1 MNNEV
6 LLMDNTRI
14 MPILLLEEIVP
25 YPKCN
30 YTISIDDDEYVEAVK
45 TSMGADSYLMLVNAK
60 DYAKGI
66 TENNIYR
73 IGTVSK
79 IKNAMRG
86 LDGGIKLSVNCL
98 ERGYIDSVQ
107 KNDDYS
113 LCQVETMVEINTADE
128 VKTSASVDVLKD
140 LFAKFRGAVP
150 MLQPALVNDVKK
162 TDDLGVLCDKL
173 SDKLVHEFDDKRS
186 ILEETDIYERALLT
200 IAFLEKEI
208 QRANVKN
215 DIMLKAKENIE
226 EAQKEYFLREEL
238 RAINEELGDKSG
250 TGEEIQGYR
259 EKMKDLNMPEYAVEK
274 LEKEFKRLQRANP
287 GTAEGSV
294 IRDYIDNVLA
304 LPWGN
309 MTKESTSLKKAE
321 QILNKDHYGLEKVKE
336 RIVEYLAVR
345 LKVDNPNAP
354 ILCLVGPPGV
364 GKTSIAKSVARAL
377 GRKYVRMSLGGIS
390 DESEIRGHRRTYLGA
405 MPGRIISSL
414 KQAGASN
421 PLILLDEI
429 DKLGKDYKGDPSAA
443 FLEVLDG
450 EQNVNFRDNYIEM
463 PYDLS
468 RCMFICTANSLDT
481 IPGPL
486 RDRLEIVELSSYT
499 AEEKYHIAVDYLVP
513 KQLEANGLTK
523 TQLKFRKD
531 AIDDMIESYTRE
543 AGVRGLERTIGKVCR
558 KVVKMQIDNDESV
571 VVNKKNIT
579 DFLGKRIFK
588 PETINASDEVGIC
601 KGLAWTAVGGTTLDV
616 EVNILKGKG
625 NFKITGNVGKVME
638 ESYNAALSYIRA
650 NADELGVDIDFEN
663 TDVHIHIPEG
673 ATPKDGPSAGITMA
687 TAMVSAMTKTP
698 VRADIAMTGE
708 ISIRGKVMPIGGLKE
723 KVLAAKRAGV
733 KKVIIPV
740 ENAPDLDEIPEYGKA
755 NMEFVL
761 ASKMN
766 DVLSNSL
773 IGMGGH

>member
-1 MNNEV
+1 
-6 LLMDNTRI
+6 MDNMRI
-14 MPILLLEEIVP
+14 MPILLLDEIVP

-45 TSMGADSYLMLVNAK
+45 AAMGADSYLMLVNAK
-60 DYAKGI
+60 NYDMGM
-66 TENNIYR
+66 TENNIFR
-73 IGTVSK
+73 IGTVAK

-86 LDGGIKLSVNCL
+86 LDGGIKLSVNCI
-98 ERGYIDSVQ
+98 ERAYIDSVQ
-107 KNDDYS
+107 KSDDFT
-113 LCQVETMVEINTADE
+113 LCQVESMVEISNADDM
-128 VKTSASVDVLKD
+128 KMSASVEVLKD
-140 LFAKFRGAVP
+140 LFAKYRGVVP

-162 TDDLGVLCDKL
+162 INDLGVLCDKL
-173 SDKLVHEFDDKRS
+173 SDKFIHNFEDKRAV
-186 ILEETDIYERALLT
+186 LEETDIYERALLT
-200 IAFLEKEI
+200 IGMLEKEI

-215 DIMLKAKENIE
+215 DIMLKAKENME

-250 TGEEIQGYR
+250 TGEEIKGYR
-259 EKMKDLNMPEYAVEK
+259 EKMKSLNMPEYAVEK
-274 LEKEFKRLQRANP
+274 LEKEFQRLQRASQ
-287 GTAEGSV
+287 GGAEGSV
-294 IRDYIDNVLA
+294 IRDYIDNVLS

-309 MTKESTSLKKAE
+309 MTEENHSLKRAE

-345 LKVDNPNAP
+345 LKVDNPSAP

-364 GKTSIAKSVARAL
+364 GKTSIAKSIARAL

-390 DESEIRGHRRTYLGA
+390 DEAEIRGHRRTYLGA
-405 MPGRIISSL
+405 MPGRIINAV

-429 DKLGKDYKGDPSAA
+429 DKLGKDYKGDPASA

-468 RCMFICTANSLDT
+468 RCLFLCTANSLDT

-499 AEEKYHIAVDYLVP
+499 SEEKYHIAAEYLVP

-523 TQLKFRKD
+523 AQLKFRKD
-531 AIDDMIESYTRE
+531 ALEDMIESYTRE
-543 AGVRGLERTIGKVCR
+543 AGVRTLERTIGKVCR
-558 KVVKMQIDNDESV
+558 KVVKQQLEGGDPV
-571 VVNKKNIT
+571 VVTKKNIT

-588 PETINASDEVGIC
+588 PETINASNEVGIC
-601 KGLAWTAVGGTTLDV
+601 KGLAWTTVGGTTLDV

-650 NADELGVDIDFEN
+650 NAEELGVDIDFEN
-663 TDVHIHIPEG
+663 TDVHIHIPDG

-740 ENAPDLDEIPEYGKA
+740 ENAPDLEEIPEYGKA

-761 ASKMN
+761 ASQMN

-773 IGMGGH
+773 IK

>member
-1 MNNEV
+1 
-6 LLMDNTRI
+6 MDNTRI

-107 KNDDYS
+107 RNDDYS

-531 AIDDMIESYTRE
+531 AIEDMIESYTRE

-558 KVVKMQIDNDESV
+558 KVVKMQIDNDEAV

>member
-1 MNNEV
+1 
-6 LLMDNTRI
+6 MDNTRI

>member
-1 MNNEV
+1 
-6 LLMDNTRI
+6 MDNMRI
-14 MPILLLEEIVP
+14 MPILLLDEIVP

-45 TSMGADSYLMLVNAK
+45 AAMGADSYLMLVNAK
-60 DYAKGI
+60 NYDMGM
-66 TENNIYR
+66 TENNIFR
-73 IGTVSK
+73 IGTIAK

-86 LDGGIKLSVNCL
+86 LDGGIKLSVNCI
-98 ERGYIDSVQ
+98 ERAYIDSVQ
-107 KNDDYS
+107 KSDDFT
-113 LCQVETMVEINTADE
+113 LCQVESMVEISNADDM
-128 VKTSASVDVLKD
+128 KMSASVEVLKD
-140 LFAKFRGAVP
+140 LFAKYRGVVP

-162 TDDLGVLCDKL
+162 INDLGVLCDKL
-173 SDKLVHEFDDKRS
+173 SDKLIHNFEDKRAV
-186 ILEETDIYERALLT
+186 LEETDIYERALLT
-200 IAFLEKEI
+200 IGMLEKEI

-215 DIMLKAKENIE
+215 DIMLKAKENME

-250 TGEEIQGYR
+250 TGEEIKGYR
-259 EKMKDLNMPEYAVEK
+259 EKMKSLNMPEYAVEK
-274 LEKEFKRLQRANP
+274 LEKEFQRLQRASQ
-287 GTAEGSV
+287 GGAEGSV
-294 IRDYIDNVLA
+294 IRDYIDNVLS

-309 MTKESTSLKKAE
+309 MTEENHSLKRAE

-345 LKVDNPNAP
+345 LKVDNPSAP

-364 GKTSIAKSVARAL
+364 GKTSIAKSIARAL

-390 DESEIRGHRRTYLGA
+390 DEAEIRGHRRTYLGA
-405 MPGRIISSL
+405 MPGRIINAV

-429 DKLGKDYKGDPSAA
+429 DKLGKDYKGDPASA

-468 RCMFICTANSLDT
+468 RCLFLCTANSLDT

-499 AEEKYHIAVDYLVP
+499 SEEKYHIAAEYLVP

-523 TQLKFRKD
+523 AQLKFRKD
-531 AIDDMIESYTRE
+531 ALEDMIESYTRE
-543 AGVRGLERTIGKVCR
+543 AGVRTLERTIGKVCR
-558 KVVKMQIDNDESV
+558 KVVKQQLEGGDPV
-571 VVNKKNIT
+571 VVTKKNIT

-588 PETINASDEVGIC
+588 PETINASNEVGIC
-601 KGLAWTAVGGTTLDV
+601 KGLAWTTVGGTTLDV

-650 NADELGVDIDFEN
+650 NAEELGVDIDFEN

-740 ENAPDLDEIPEYGKA
+740 ENAPDLEEIPEYGKA

-773 IGMGGH
+773 IK

>member
-1 MNNEV
+1 
-6 LLMDNTRI
+6 MDNMRI

-30 YTISIDDDEYVEAVK
+30 YTISIDDEEYVEAVK
-45 TSMGADSYLMLVNAK
+45 ASMGADNYLMLVNAK
-60 DYAKGI
+60 DYNMGV
-66 TENNIYR
+66 TENNIFR
-73 IGTVSK
+73 IGTIAK

-86 LDGGIKLSVNCL
+86 LDGGVKLSVNCI
-98 ERGYIDSVQ
+98 ERAYIDSVQ
-107 KNDDYS
+107 KNDDFT
-113 LCQVETMVEINTADE
+113 LCQVESMVEINTSDE
-128 VKTSASVDVLKD
+128 VKTSASVEVLKD
-140 LFAKFRGAVP
+140 LFSKYRGVVP

-162 TDDLGVLCDKL
+162 TNDLGVLCDRL
-173 SDKLVHEFDDKRS
+173 CDKLVQKFEDKRTV
-186 ILEETDIYERALLT
+186 LEETDIYERALLT
-200 IAFLEKEI
+200 IALIEKEI

-250 TGEEIQGYR
+250 TGEEIQAYR
-259 EKMKDLNMPEYAVEK
+259 EKMKELDMPEYAVEK
-274 LEKEFKRLQRANP
+274 LEKEFKRLQRTVQ

-294 IRDYIDNVLA
+294 IRDYIDNVLS
-304 LPWGN
+304 LPWGH
-309 MTKESTSLKKAE
+309 MTEENHSLKRAE

-345 LKVDNPNAP
+345 LNVDNPNAP

-364 GKTSIAKSVARAL
+364 GKTSIAKSIARAL

-390 DESEIRGHRRTYLGA
+390 DEAEIRGHRRTYLGA
-405 MPGRIISSL
+405 MPGRIIASI

-429 DKLGKDYKGDPSAA
+429 DKLGKDYKGDPAAA

-468 RCMFICTANSLDT
+468 HCLFICTANSLDT

-499 AEEKYHIAVDYLVP
+499 SEEKYHIASEYLVP

-523 TQLKFRKD
+523 AQLKFRKD
-531 AIDDMIESYTRE
+531 AIEDIIESYTRE
-543 AGVRGLERTIGKVCR
+543 AGVRTLERTIGKVCR
-558 KVVKMQIDNDESV
+558 KVVKQQLEGDAPV
-571 VVNKKNIT
+571 VVTKKNVT

-588 PETINASDEVGIC
+588 PETINSSDEVGIC
-601 KGLAWTAVGGTTLDV
+601 KGLAWTTVGGTTLDV

-650 NADELGVDIDFEN
+650 NAEELGVDIDFEN

-740 ENAPDLDEIPEYGKA
+740 ENAADLEEIPEYGKT

-773 IGMGGH
+773 IK

>member
-1 MNNEV
+1 
-6 LLMDNTRI
+6 MDNMRI
-14 MPILLLEEIVP
+14 MPILLLDEIVP

-30 YTISIDDDEYVEAVK
+30 YTISIEDEAYTEAVK
-45 TSMGADSYLMLVNAK
+45 AAMGADSYIMLVNAK
-60 DYAKGI
+60 DYNLGL
-66 TENNIYR
+66 TENNIFR
-73 IGTVSK
+73 IGTVAK

-86 LDGGIKLSVNCL
+86 LDGGIKLSVNCV
-98 ERGYIDSVQ
+98 ERAYIDSVQ
-107 KNDDYS
+107 RNEDFS
-113 LCQVETMVEINTADE
+113 LCQAESMVEI
-128 VKTSASVDVLKD
+128 TSADDMKVSASIEVIKD
-140 LFAKFRGAVP
+140 LFAKYRSVVP
-150 MLQPALVNDVKK
+150 MLQPALINDIKK
-162 TDDLGVLCDKL
+162 INDLGVLCDKL
-173 SDKLVHEFDDKRS
+173 TDKLVHNFEDKRTV
-186 ILEETDIYERALLT
+186 LEETDIYERALIT
-200 IAFLEKEI
+200 IALLEKEI

-238 RAINEELGDKSG
+238 RAINEELEDKSG
-250 TGEEIQGYR
+250 TGEEIKAYR
-259 EKMKDLNMPEYAVEK
+259 EKMAELKMPEYAVEK
-274 LEKEFKRLQRANP
+274 MEKEFKRLQRANQ
-287 GTAEGSV
+287 GTAEGSI
-294 IRDYIDNVLA
+294 IRDYIDNVLS

-309 MTKESTSLKKAE
+309 MTEESKSLKKAE
-321 QILNKDHYGLEKVKE
+321 QVLNKDHYGLEKVKE

-364 GKTSIAKSVARAL
+364 GKTSIAKSIAKAL

-390 DESEIRGHRRTYLGA
+390 DEAEIRGHRRTYLGA
-405 MPGRIISSL
+405 MPGRIITAI

-421 PLILLDEI
+421 PLVLLDEI
-429 DKLGKDYKGDPSAA
+429 DKLGKDYKGDPAAA

-468 RCMFICTANSLDT
+468 RCLFLCTANSLDT

-499 AEEKYHIAVDYLVP
+499 SEEKYHIAAEYLVP
-513 KQLEANGLTK
+513 KQLEANGLSK

-531 AIDDMIESYTRE
+531 AIEDMIESYTRE
-543 AGVRGLERTIGKVCR
+543 AGVRTLERTIGKVCR
-558 KVVKMQIDNDESV
+558 KVVKMQLENEDKAV
-571 VVNKKNIT
+571 VITKKNLT

-588 PETINASDEVGIC
+588 HETINASDEVGIC

-625 NFKITGNVGKVME
+625 DFKITGNVGKVME

-650 NADELGVDIDFEN
+650 NADALGVDIDFEN

-740 ENAPDLDEIPEYGKA
+740 ENAPDLEEIPEYGKA

-773 IGMGGH
+773 IK

>member
-1 MNNEV
+1 
-6 LLMDNTRI
+6 MDNTRI

-107 KNDDYS
+107 RNDDYS

-421 PLILLDEI
+421 SLILLDEI

-531 AIDDMIESYTRE
+531 AIEDMIESYTRE

-687 TAMVSAMTKTP
+687 TAMVSAMTKIP

-740 ENAPDLDEIPEYGKA
+740 ENAPDLDEIPEYGKS

>member
-1 MNNEV
+1 MNEV

-30 YTISIDDDEYVEAVK
+30 YTISIDDDEYIEAVK

-107 KNDDYS
+107 RSDDYS

-140 LFAKFRGAVP
+140 LFAKFRGVVP

-162 TDDLGVLCDKL
+162 TDDLGILCDKL
-173 SDKLVHEFDDKRS
+173 SDKLVHDFDDKRS

-208 QRANVKN
+208 QRANIKN

-259 EKMKDLNMPEYAVEK
+259 EKMKDLNMPEYAIEK

-364 GKTSIAKSVARAL
+364 GKTSIARSIAKAL

-405 MPGRIISSL
+405 MPGRIISSI

-523 TQLKFRKD
+523 AQLKFRKD
-531 AIDDMIESYTRE
+531 AIEDIIESYTRE
-543 AGVRGLERTIGKVCR
+543 AGVRGLERTIGKICR
-558 KVVKMQIDNDESV
+558 KVVKMQIDNEDAV
-571 VVNKKNIT
+571 VINKKNIT

-650 NADELGVDIDFEN
+650 NADELGVNIDFEN

-740 ENAPDLDEIPEYGKA
+740 ENAPDLEEIPEYGKS

-773 IGMGGH
+773 IGMGSH

>member
-1 MNNEV
+1 
-6 LLMDNTRI
+6 MDNTRI

-162 TDDLGVLCDKL
+162 TDDLGILCDKL

-336 RIVEYLAVR
+336 RIIEYLAVR

-364 GKTSIAKSVARAL
+364 GKTSIAKSIARAL

-531 AIDDMIESYTRE
+531 AIEDMIESYTRE

-558 KVVKMQIDNDESV
+558 KVVKMQIDNDEAV

-687 TAMVSAMTKTP
+687 TAMVSAMTKIP

-740 ENAPDLDEIPEYGKA
+740 ENAPDLDEIPEYGKS

>member
-107 KNDDYS
+107 RNDDYS

-162 TDDLGVLCDKL
+162 TDDLGILCDKL

-531 AIDDMIESYTRE
+531 AIEDMIESYTRE

-558 KVVKMQIDNDESV
+558 KVVKMQIDNDEAV

-687 TAMVSAMTKTP
+687 TAMVSAMTKIP

-740 ENAPDLDEIPEYGKA
+740 ENAPDLDEIPEYGKS